1 MKFVR
6 PPLKLPVGFLHEIKL
21 TGEKK
26 EVGRLL
32 KGRGK
37 AKGWVK
43 EDKIIRDIFFLLS
56 FSSPLFAIFTREA
69 VPSLTGGL
77 IEFMHPREAAASGKV
92 ERTYVLA
99 NAG

>member
-1 MKFVR
+1 MDKR
-6 PPLKLPVGFLHEIKL
+6 GQDYSRYFLSSL
-21 TGEKK
+21 
-26 EVGRLL
+26 
-32 KGRGK
+32 
-37 AKGWVK
+37 
-43 EDKIIRDIFFLLS
+43 FLL
-56 FSSPLFAIFTREA
+56 SSPLFAVFTREA